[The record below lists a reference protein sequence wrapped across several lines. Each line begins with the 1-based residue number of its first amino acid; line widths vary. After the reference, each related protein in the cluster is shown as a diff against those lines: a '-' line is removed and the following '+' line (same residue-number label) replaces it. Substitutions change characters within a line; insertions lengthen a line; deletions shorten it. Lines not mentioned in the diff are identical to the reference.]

1 MQPKPTSNNF
11 KEHKFMISQTP
22 SAQPPKSL
30 GGRVGRMHHSF
41 PLACLFRAWR
51 RLLLFCELFSDTAAS
66 ELTVRDGFG
75 SP

>member
-11 KEHKFMISQTP
+11 KEHKVMIPPTA

-30 GGRVGRMHHSF
+30 RSRVGRIHHSF
-41 PLACLFRAWR
+41 PPACLFRGWG
-51 RLLLFCELFSDTAAS
+51 RLLLLCELFSDTAAS